1 MGRPVKAARARMFKQ
16 AEDLVGKSIGRYT
29 VDRLL
34 GQGGFAWVYAA
45 HRTSDGETV
54 ALKVLKPRYAGDK
67 QFETRFR
74 NESEVASELKHANI
88 VRILEV
94 GQDDD
99 NTFFAMDLYPDS
111 LDSLLKRSGP
121 LPEATLVGIAR
132 DISSALAFAHGAG
145 IVHRDIKLDNIMLK
159 SDGTAV
165 LADFGIA
172 RAVSGYARSTG
183 VNMTIGTP
191 LYISPE
197 QAQGMDLDGRSD
209 IYALG
214 VTLYKGATGDVPF
227 HATDWYELARMHIE
241 DPPQPPRAKRPDLS
255 KGLEK
260 VILRCLAK
268 HPDDRY
274 QTVEALLDEL
284 KLVGSASGEHAAA
297 IKTYKA
303 RAITLSTDAPPK
315 RPWLVP
321 TIAVGLVVLIAIVM
335 LVLGRHH

>member
-1 MGRPVKAARARMFKQ
+1 MLAIIGRPVKAACARMFKQ
-16 AEDLVGKSIGRYT
+16 PEDLVGKPVGKYT
-29 VDRLL
+29 VDRLI
-34 GQGGFAWVYAA
+34 GQGGFAWVFAA
-45 HRTSDGETV
+45 RRTADGAPV

-67 QFETRFR
+67 QFESRFR
-74 NESEVASELKHANI
+74 NESEVASELKHPNI

-94 GQDDD
+94 GQDAD
-99 NTFFAMDLYPDS
+99 NTFFSMDLYPDS
-111 LDSLLKRSGP
+111 LDSMLARAGTITEPTLLGITKDI
-121 LPEATLVGIAR
+121 AT
-132 DISSALAFAHGAG
+132 ALSFAHAAG

-159 SDGTAV
+159 ADGTAV

-209 IYALG
+209 VYALG
-214 VTLYKGATGDVPF
+214 VTLYRAATGDVPF
-227 HATDWYELARMHIE
+227 RATDWYELARMHIE
-241 DPPQPPRAKRPDLS
+241 DPPEPPRVKRPDLS

-274 QTVEALLDEL
+274 QTVDLLLEEL
-284 KLVGSASGEHAAA
+284 AVVAGESGKAGGSGP
-297 IKTYKA
+297 KTYKA
-303 RAITLSTDAPPK
+303 K
-315 RPWLVP
+315 
-321 TIAVGLVVLIAIVM
+321 
-335 LVLGRHH
+335 

>member
-1 MGRPVKAARARMFKQ
+1 MFKQ
-16 AEDLVGKSIGRYT
+16 PEDLVGKPLGKYT

-34 GQGGFAWVYAA
+34 GQGGFAWVFAGR
-45 HRTSDGETV
+45 RTVDNAPV

-67 QFETRFR
+67 QFESRFR
-74 NESEVASELKHANI
+74 NESEVASELTHPNI

-94 GQDDD
+94 GQDAD
-99 NTFFAMDLYPDS
+99 NTYFAMDLYPDS
-111 LDSLLKRSGP
+111 LDSLLQRAGP
-121 LPEATLVGIAR
+121 LDETRLLGIAK
-132 DISSALAFAHGAG
+132 DIASALAFAHGAG

-159 SDGTAV
+159 ADGTAV

-241 DPPQPPRAKRPDLS
+241 EPPVPPRTKRPDLS
-255 KGLEK
+255 KGIEK

-274 QTVEALLDEL
+274 QTVENLMEELAL
-284 KLVGSASGEHAAA
+284 VTAQTAEHAAQGPR
-297 IKTYKA
+297 TYKA
-303 RAITLSTDAPPK
+303 KAITLSAPK
-315 RPWLVP
+315 ERKPWVIP
-321 TIAVGLVVLIAIVM
+321 AVAVAFIVLIAL
-335 LVLGRHH
+335 LVLLLGRR

>member
-1 MGRPVKAARARMFKQ
+1 MFKQ
-16 AEDLVGKSIGRYT
+16 PEDLIGKPLGKYA

-34 GQGGFAWVYAA
+34 GQGGFAWVFAGRRAA
-45 HRTSDGETV
+45 DNSPV

-67 QFETRFR
+67 QFESRFR
-74 NESEVASELKHANI
+74 NESEVASELKHPNI

-94 GQDDD
+94 GQDESH
-99 NTFFAMDLYPDS
+99 TYFAMDLYPES
-111 LDSLLKRSGP
+111 LDSLLKHAGP
-121 LPEATLVGIAR
+121 LEETRLLSIAR
-132 DISSALAFAHGAG
+132 DIASALAFAHAAG

-159 SDGTAV
+159 ADGTAV

-241 DPPQPPRAKRPDLS
+241 EPPEPPRVKRPDLS
-255 KGLEK
+255 KGIEK

-274 QTVEALLDEL
+274 QTVENLMEEL
-284 KLVGSASGEHAAA
+284 AIVAAQTAEHAAQGP
-297 IKTYKA
+297 KTYKA
-303 RAITLSTDAPPK
+303 KAITLSAPK
-315 RPWLVP
+315 ERKPWVIP
-321 TIAVGLVVLIAIVM
+321 AIAVAFIVMIALVVL
-335 LVLGRHH
+335 LLGRR